1 MPVTDTTGYPPRPSD
16 ACMAILIGRHDDPK
30 ARAEF
35 KAAYRDEIIAAGF
48 DPDFGTRRTSPVALE
63 PVRGQGKDYALPRG
77 DRD

>member
-16 ACMAILIGRHDDPK
+16 ACMAILVGRHDDPT

-35 KAAYRDEIIAAGF
+35 KAAYRAEIIAAGY
-48 DPDFGTRRTSPVALE
+48 DPDFGTRPTQTAPE